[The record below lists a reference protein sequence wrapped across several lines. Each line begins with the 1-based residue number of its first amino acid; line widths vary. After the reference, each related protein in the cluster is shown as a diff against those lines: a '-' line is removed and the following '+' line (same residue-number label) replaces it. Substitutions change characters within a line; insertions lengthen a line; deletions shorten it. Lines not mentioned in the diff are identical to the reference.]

1 MNRPLKPWRAGITRR
16 KAITI
21 FAVSAA
27 LVAAG
32 RGSANARLYEW
43 TGIALGADARI
54 LLSTSD
60 PEAARASIEA
70 AMAEVARLEAIFSLF
85 DENSELVRLNRDKS
99 LPQPSQ
105 DMRRLIALCRTVHAA
120 DRRAV
125 RPLGPAALALL
136 LRLVLERSAARH
148 ATSG

>member
-1 MNRPLKPWRAGITRR
+1 MNRALKPWRPGITRR

-70 AMAEVARLEAIFSLF
+70 AI
-85 DENSELVRLNRDKS
+85 
-99 LPQPSQ
+99 
-105 DMRRLIALCRTVHAA
+105 A
-120 DRRAV
+120 DRVMPDRACGCRRAL
-125 RPLGPAALALL
+125 RPFDPTALALL
-136 LRLVLERSAARH
+136 LRLVLERGAARH